1 MSQSDSVI
9 ATISI
14 EGGHL
19 VLTPSQIVQIEAAPG
34 SATIRRTLPLADL
47 RSFYLET
54 GRQAEWL
61 FLAAVAA
68 LGAGAALR
76 AGWPVIGAVSAL
88 VVLISFGFWE
98 LTATNT
104 LYLAGPRVR
113 IQVRERG
120 WKRRDLHRFH
130 DMLTKQPLTD
140 RWG

>member
-1 MSQSDSVI
+1 MRSLSDSVLT
-9 ATISI
+9 TISI
-14 EGGHL
+14 EGGQL

-34 SATIRRTLPLADL
+34 PATIRRTLPLADL
-47 RSFYLET
+47 RSFHLET

-68 LGAGAALR
+68 LGAGAALQ
-76 AGWPVIGAVSAL
+76 AGWPFIGAVSAI
-88 VVLISFGFWE
+88 VVVISLGLWE

-130 DMLTKQPLTD
+130 EMLTNQPPTE
-140 RWG
+140 R